1 MSEESRMGHKLSDGL
16 AYPPRAMRA
25 DQAAAYLSISTRFFY
40 TMVEEEKMPPPIKI
54 RGASL
59 WDRLELDAAFEN
71 LKDEPGSE
79 TVLQRRLREMRA
91 DVTKN
96 RKSAK

>member
-1 MSEESRMGHKLSDGL
+1 MGRKLQDGL

-40 TMVEEEKMPPPIKI
+40 ELVEAEKMPPPVKV
-54 RGASL
+54 GNASL
-59 WDRLELDAAFEN
+59 WDRRELDAAFDN

-79 TVLQRRLREMRA
+79 SSLLRRLRELEQARA
-91 DVTKN
+91 TKG
-96 RKSAK
+96 RSPKD